1 GYATA
6 RVNGA
11 SHSDALKA
19 AQTGAVLSGATAAM
33 NVFMQSMAS
42 AEIDDRGLG
51 DQVGPEPQ
59 AYHGSDVPNMTGT
72 ENGTSLIG
80 ENGWLGNAARD
91 VPYGNYMGMAHDGFV
106 TSLGDPSGLLGLAV
120 NQGTHGV
127 FAAMTI
133 GSALAQSGAI
143 SVVVGDAA
151 MAQAHRGDARSG
163 SIWGFIAG
171 GAPDLARG
179 YIYGPISNM

>member
-1 GYATA
+1 
-6 RVNGA
+6 
-11 SHSDALKA
+11 
-19 AQTGAVLSGATAAM
+19 M